1 MNKPVPA
8 KIIYAELSF
17 KIMECAFEVHNQLG
31 PGFSEDIYE
40 QALTFELA
48 ERGIQYTRQ
57 KPVEVTYKNIPIGV
71 YRLDLV
77 IEDKVILELKAVSA
91 LNEQHK
97 QQLLSYL
104 KASHLQLGILI
115 NFGSR
120 KVESSRIVHT
130 C

>member
-8 KIIYAELSF
+8 KIIYAELSY
-17 KIMECAFEVHNQLG
+17 KIMECVFEVHNLLG
-31 PGFSEDIYE
+31 PGFGEDIYE
-40 QALTFELA
+40 RAMTVELE
-48 ERGIQYTRQ
+48 ERGIQYIRQ

-71 YRLDLV
+71 YRFDLV
-77 IEDKVILELKAVSA
+77 IEDKMILELKAVSA

-104 KASHLQLGILI
+104 KASRLQLGILI
-115 NFGSR
+115 NFGGR
-120 KVESSRIVHT
+120 KVEASRVVHT

>member
-17 KIMECAFEVHNQLG
+17 KIMECAFEVHNLLG
-31 PGFSEDIYE
+31 PGFGEDIYE
-40 QALTFELA
+40 LAMTVELE
-48 ERGIQYTRQ
+48 EREIQYTRQ
-57 KPVEVTYKNIPIGV
+57 KPVEVIYKNIPIGV
-71 YRLDLV
+71 YRFDLV

-91 LNEQHK
+91 LNELHK

-115 NFGSR
+115 NFGGR
-120 KVESSRIVHT
+120 KVESSRVVHT